1 MTMQE
6 ERLFTDL
13 NALTEEQ
20 IEAGL
25 AAGVWRGPSRPF
37 VEQYL
42 EQIRLSRAEAAASAQ
57 GVEAIRGVIGEARAA
72 NFKATISLILA
83 AGAML
88 AAMAAA
94 FIAFL
99 ALRGVTISWGS

>member
-1 MTMQE
+1 MTTQE
-6 ERLFTDL
+6 VLFNDL

-25 AAGVWRGPSRPF
+25 AAGVWREPTKPF

-42 EQIRLSRAEAAASAQ
+42 DRLRVSRAQMEASAQ
-57 GVEAIRGVIGEARAA
+57 GLEAIRSVVDDGRSAD
-72 NFKATISLILA
+72 FKATLALIIA
-83 AGAML
+83 VGAML
-88 AAMAAA
+88 AAMASG

-99 ALRGVTISWGS
+99 ALRGVTISW

>member
-1 MTMQE
+1 MTTRE
-6 ERLFTDL
+6 ELLFTDL

-25 AAGVWRGPSRPF
+25 AAGVWREPTKPF

-42 EQIRLSRAEAAASAQ
+42 EQIRLSRVEAAASAQ
-57 GVEAIRGVIGEARAA
+57 GLEAIRSVVDDARTA
-72 NFKATISLILA
+72 NFRATLALIFA
-83 AGAML
+83 VGAML
-88 AAMAAA
+88 AAMASA

-99 ALRGVTISWGS
+99 ALRGVTISW

>member
-1 MTMQE
+1 MTTQE
-6 ERLFTDL
+6 VLFNDL

-25 AAGVWRGPSRPF
+25 AAGVWREPTKPF

-42 EQIRLSRAEAAASAQ
+42 DQLKVSRAQMEASAQ
-57 GVEAIRGVIGEARAA
+57 GLEAIRSVVDDGRSAD
-72 NFKATISLILA
+72 FKATLALIIA
-83 AGAML
+83 VGAML
-88 AAMAAA
+88 AAMAAG

-99 ALRGVTISWGS
+99 ALRGVTISW